1 YNRPPA
7 PAMYSFVLCFVGT
20 LLLKI
25 PAARCDCP
33 CEDASLC
40 NPVTAGPRPE
50 VVGFV
55 TSLNNYIF
63 YNWSEI
69 TTLALFT
76 GAEYSYP
83 LMCYAHENEARVVL
97 GVSFDVT
104 QLGNATKRQ
113 GWVADQLANV
123 QKLFADGINID
134 IEDPIGK
141 GTAEMKQLVLLVI
154 EAYTA
159 FKMANRNYQVTFDV
173 AWSPDCIDG
182 RCYDAVGL
190 AAAVDFLI
198 VMSYDQR
205 SQIFGDC
212 TASANSA
219 LITTEDGIKKYIIE
233 GVPAQSLVLGLP
245 WYGYDYPCLSV
256 STDDICTI
264 PEVPFRG
271 VNCSDAAG
279 TQVPYSGVC
288 DLLTKSTSGRIWNTS
303 LSSPYFDYVAPG
315 GGVHQVWYDDPDSL
329 TLKYQFA
336 NKIGLKGLAFWNVDC
351 LDYSSSGKVRTVA
364 MWKAISAFF
373 DGQN

>member
-1 YNRPPA
+1 MALRVT
-7 PAMYSFVLCFVGT
+7 VLGT
-20 LLLKI
+20 LFLT
-25 PAARCDCP
+25 AVRCDCP
-33 CEDASLC
+33 CEDATLC
-40 NPVTAGPRPE
+40 SPVTVGQRQE

-55 TSLNNYIF
+55 TSLNNYMF

-76 GAEYSYP
+76 GSQYSYP
-83 LMCYAHENEARVVL
+83 LMCYAHSRGVRVVL
-97 GVSFDVT
+97 GAGFDVT
-104 QLGNATKRQ
+104 QLNESTKRQ
-113 GWVADQLANV
+113 EWVANQLATV
-123 QKLFADGINID
+123 QKLYADGINID

-141 GTAEMKQLVLLVI
+141 GTLQMKLLVVLVL
-154 EAYTA
+154 ETYAA
-159 FKMANRNYQVTFDV
+159 FKSANSNYQVTFDV

-198 VMSYDQR
+198 VMSYDER

-219 LITTEDGIKKYIIE
+219 LTTTAEGIEKYIALGI
-233 GVPAQSLVLGLP
+233 PASRLVLGLP

-256 STDDICTI
+256 SADDICTI

-279 TQVPYSGVC
+279 SQLAYSELC
-288 DLLTKSTSGRIWNTS
+288 TLLPSSTSGRVWNAS
-303 LSSPYFDYVAPG
+303 LQSPYFDYVAADG
-315 GGVHQVWYDDPDSL
+315 RKHQVWYDDPQSL

-336 NKIGLKGLAFWNVDC
+336 RSIGMKGLAFWNVDT
-351 LDYSSSGKVRTVA
+351 LDYSGSPASKALTDA
-364 MWKAISAFF
+364 MWEALSAFL
-373 DGQN
+373 GNQS

>member
-1 YNRPPA
+1 MCSRLVALYCVGALFLPA
-7 PAMYSFVLCFVGT
+7 VL
-20 LLLKI
+20 
-25 PAARCDCP
+25 CDCP
-33 CEDASLC
+33 CEDAALC
-40 NPVTAGPRPE
+40 NAVTAGPRPE

-55 TSLNNYIF
+55 TSLNNYMF

-76 GAEYSYP
+76 GSQYSYP
-83 LMCYAHENEARVVL
+83 LMCYAHAKQVRVVL
-97 GVSFDVT
+97 GVDFDVT

-113 GWVADQLANV
+113 EWIATQLATI
-123 QKLFADGINID
+123 QKLYADGINID

-141 GTAEMKQLVLLVI
+141 GTVEMKLLVVLVL
-154 EAYTA
+154 ETYSA
-159 FKMANRNYQVTFDV
+159 FKKANPNYQVTFDV

-198 VMSYDQR
+198 VMSYDER

-212 TASANSA
+212 IASANSP
-219 LITTEDGIKKYIIE
+219 LSTTAEGIQKYIALGI
-233 GVPAQSLVLGLP
+233 PADQLVLGLP

-256 STDDICTI
+256 SPDDICTI

-279 TQVPYSGVC
+279 IQLAYSQIC
-288 DLLTKSTSGRIWNTS
+288 ALLPTSTSGRIWNAS
-303 LSSPYFDYVAPG
+303 LLSPYFDYVSAG
-315 GGVHQVWYDDPDSL
+315 GGRHQIWYDDPQSL

-336 NKIGLKGLAFWNVDC
+336 QKVGMKGLAFWNVDT
-351 LDYSSSGKVRTVA
+351 LDYSGSSGSKALTDA
-364 MWKAISAFF
+364 MWGAISAFLKH
-373 DGQN
+373 